1 MVIASKS
8 EVRKIKSIER
18 IIQKEF
24 IKKEVPNGM
33 EICEV
38 QLKALA
44 SKIHDTEINQEIE
57 PYLND
62 INSLFE
68 DVTKDELIKK
78 FFSAEFTRFFNYY
91 KKSKDL
97 KSQSGSTSDDNYR
110 SDDNSARFFI
120 NIGSKDGYDWMKLK
134 DFLRD
139 TLQLNQDD
147 LYKVD
152 VKDSFA
158 FFNTDAAHKDKV
170 LEFFTDFKQDGRFIN
185 VEVTEKKSRDRN
197 RGGGGGGGGR
207 RSGGGGGY
215 GGGGGRGRN
224 DRSRDSGSRTESR
237 GRRSDSDSSSR
248 SPRRSSDFK
257 PSGGGDFS
265 RARKSRR

>member
-1 MVIASKS
+1 MI
-8 EVRKIKSIER
+8 
-18 IIQKEF
+18 
-24 IKKEVPNGM
+24 
-33 EICEV
+33 
-38 QLKALA
+38 
-44 SKIHDTEINQEIE
+44 
-57 PYLND
+57 LND

-68 DVTKDELIKK
+68 NVTKDELIKK

-97 KSQSGSTSDDNYR
+97 KSQSSSHSQEDYR
-110 SDDNSARFFI
+110 GDDNSVRFFI

-139 TLQLNQDD
+139 TLQLNQEDV
-147 LYKVD
+147 YKVD

-158 FFNTDAAHKDKV
+158 FFNTDESNKAKV

-185 VEVTEKKSRDRN
+185 VEITEKKSRERN
-197 RGGGGGGGGR
+197 RRGGGGGGR
-207 RSGGGGGY
+207 RSGGGGYGGGSRHRSGGGNY
-215 GGGGGRGRN
+215 GGGGRRRN
-224 DRSRDSGSRTESR
+224 ERSNDSGSKSESR

-257 PSGGGDFS
+257 PSGGDFA
-265 RARKSRR
+265 RARKSRRK